1 MSEPAIP
8 PGWPMDQLEQVRSCP
23 ICDEPERVLLHAGL
37 EDRTFRVA
45 PGKWQLWRCVAC
57 RCAYLD
63 PRPTR
68 GSIAAAYRRY
78 FPRQPQEQAARPRRV
93 ARLRDSL
100 WKGYLNARYGYAL
113 QPASRLG
120 AALLWLFPKRRWSA
134 ALMVRWLSKPAGR
147 PRLLD
152 VGFGDASFLR
162 FMAEAGWWIE
172 GLEVDQAAVD
182 AARSAGFEVQVGGI
196 EDPPYEAG
204 SFDAITLSHVIEHLH
219 DPVGS
224 LQACYRL
231 LRPSGV
237 LWLATPNLESPA
249 HRRFGRDWFGLDPPR
264 HLVLFGLRALD
275 QALTKAGFVEITHPR
290 AYRGEL
296 VLAGSEA
303 LASGRDVPA
312 ARTPLS
318 PKLRRLARVLDLA
331 AAVHPRFGEE
341 LVAFARKPSTAL
353 AAGGKPAGARAPH
366 QGRHG

>member
-8 PGWPMDQLEQVRSCP
+8 PGWPIDQLEQVRSCP
-23 ICDEPERVLLHAGL
+23 ICDEPERVLLHDGL
-37 EDRTFRVA
+37 EDRIFRVA
-45 PGKWQLWRCVAC
+45 PGRWQLWRCVSC

-63 PRPTR
+63 PRPAR
-68 GSIAAAYRRY
+68 GNIAAAYGRY
-78 FPRQPQEQAARPRRV
+78 FPRQPEERAATPRRL
-93 ARLRDSL
+93 ARLRESL
-100 WKGYLNARYGYAL
+100 WKGHVNARYRYAL
-113 QPASRLG
+113 EPASPLG
-120 AALLWLFPKRRWSA
+120 AALLWLFPKRRWGA
-134 ALMVRWLSKPAGR
+134 ALAVRWLSKPAGR

-162 FMAEAGWWIE
+162 FMAEAGWSVE
-172 GLEVDQAAVD
+172 GLEVDQTAVD
-182 AARSAGFEVQVGGI
+182 AARSAGLDVQLGGI

-204 SFDAITLSHVIEHLH
+204 SFDAITLSHVVEHLH

-264 HLVLFGLRALD
+264 HLVLFSLGALD

-290 AYRGEL
+290 TYRAE
-296 VLAGSEA
+296 VVIAGSEA
-303 LASGRDVPA
+303 VATGREA
-312 ARTPLS
+312 AIARTPLS
-318 PKLRRLARVLDLA
+318 PKLRRLARALDLA

-341 LVAFARKPSTAL
+341 LVAVARKLSTAP
-353 AAGGKPAGARAPH
+353 AAGEKPD
-366 QGRHG
+366 